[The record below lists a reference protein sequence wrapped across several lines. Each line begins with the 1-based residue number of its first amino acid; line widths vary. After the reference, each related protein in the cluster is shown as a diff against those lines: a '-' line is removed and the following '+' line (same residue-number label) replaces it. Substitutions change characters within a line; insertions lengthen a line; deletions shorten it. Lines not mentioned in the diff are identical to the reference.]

1 MKFKFLREKMLEADK
16 GGATGGSSDDVKDKD
31 QKDNAGSGSSE
42 KEDKDDE
49 SQKDEKKSYSD
60 EELEKLLSSK
70 SKEGKAEMLK
80 ALGFKSEEEASAAIK
95 KYQEWLD
102 SQKTD
107 EEKRKEK
114 ENQTNAELAE
124 AKKTAEIAEAK
135 VEALKLGAKPD
146 SVDDVISLAISKKSE
161 DGDFKTVIA
170 EIKKKYSNM
179 FEASTDEDDKDGKK
193 KKAGQKGT
201 GGNINNR
208 IKDNNKD
215 EPKSLG
221 QRLAA
226 SRRSNKKSSFFSN

>member
-16 GGATGGSSDDVKDKD
+16 GGASGGSNEDIKDKD
-31 QKDNAGSGSSE
+31 NNKDGEGSDKGG
-42 KEDKDDE
+42 KDDE
-49 SQKDEKKSYSD
+49 SNKDDEKKSYSD
-60 EELEKLLSSK
+60 EELGKLLSSK
-70 SKEGKAEMLK
+70 SKEGKAEVLK

-124 AKKTAEIAEAK
+124 AKRTAEIAEAK

-179 FEASTDEDDKDGKK
+179 FETSTDEDDKDSKK

-226 SRRSNKKSSFFSN
+226 SRRGNKKSSFFSN